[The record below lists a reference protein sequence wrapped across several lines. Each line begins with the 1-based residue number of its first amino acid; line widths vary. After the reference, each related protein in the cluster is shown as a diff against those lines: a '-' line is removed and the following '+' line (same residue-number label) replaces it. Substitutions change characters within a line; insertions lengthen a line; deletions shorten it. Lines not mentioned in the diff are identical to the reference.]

1 MNLRTPLLN
10 GTFSPH
16 MHSCRRQSPRL
27 LSLSFQPI
35 VAVEARRG
43 LLSTP
48 FPRDQQQSSTFN
60 KDAGSTSTP
69 PSLLKVCNLAAPH
82 TGHIR
87 IITLNSPRNKN
98 ALSLQLLAEL
108 EAELRGIQSAAT
120 QEDLDWHNN
129 RPGAVLGSGTR
140 AIIIGSEV
148 DGVFCAGADLKERK
162 EMTRQQTNDF
172 LRRLRRTFTMIHRS
186 DIPSISAISSIA
198 FGGGLEMG
206 LATHFRVFSSA
217 TTVALPE
224 TRLGIVPGAG
234 GTYRLGSLLGE
245 TRALDLVLTG
255 RRIKG
260 EEASRLGL
268 CDRLVGPPLG
278 EVGDKGIKD
287 DELRQCVLQGAI
299 DMAKAICEGG
309 PATTKPAMNMIRVG
323 QEEVEAKEYDKVL
336 ATEDRDEALQAFAE
350 KRKAVFKGK

>member
-60 KDAGSTSTP
+60 KDAGSTSTS

-108 EAELRGIQSAAT
+108 EAELHGIQVSRTRSCSALILP
-120 QEDLDWHNN
+120 DF
-129 RPGAVLGSGTR
+129 R
-140 AIIIGSEV
+140 AIFGFVVETYH
-148 DGVFCAGADLKERK
+148 GALIQCHDADSNIYCRVQLRK
-162 EMTRQQTNDF
+162 K
-172 LRRLRRTFTMIHRS
+172 I
-186 DIPSISAISSIA
+186 
-198 FGGGLEMG
+198 
-206 LATHFRVFSSA
+206 
-217 TTVALPE
+217 
-224 TRLGIVPGAG
+224 
-234 GTYRLGSLLGE
+234 
-245 TRALDLVLTG
+245 
-255 RRIKG
+255 
-260 EEASRLGL
+260 
-268 CDRLVGPPLG
+268 
-278 EVGDKGIKD
+278 
-287 DELRQCVLQGAI
+287 
-299 DMAKAICEGG
+299 
-309 PATTKPAMNMIRVG
+309 
-323 QEEVEAKEYDKVL
+323 
-336 ATEDRDEALQAFAE
+336 
-350 KRKAVFKGK
+350 